1 MYFSRRDGVVS
12 PSLWAQIERTM
23 IDFLAYPGTRQWW
36 ETRKHCYTEEFACVV
51 DEIIAKGSEPKA
63 YATYD
68 LRNLPSSLPSAA
80 ANGSAGSSNR
90 CTFTKFAHAAIN
102 AGLI

>member
-36 ETRKHCYTEEFACVV
+36 ETRKHWYTEDFLPASWMKLSQKAV
-51 DEIIAKGSEPKA
+51 SPKR
-63 YATYD
+63 TQ
-68 LRNLPSSLPSAA
+68 PM
-80 ANGSAGSSNR
+80 
-90 CTFTKFAHAAIN
+90 I
-102 AGLI
+102 